1 VIVFDDD
8 PTGSQTLH
16 GCPLLLRWDGDTLAA
31 ALRHPSPFLF
41 LLANS
46 RALAPAAARERLGA
60 IVAALGP
67 ALEEARSAG
76 MIDRWLLVSRGDST
90 LRGHFPLEIEA
101 IAEALGPFDATLLV
115 PAFLEGGRTTVE
127 GVHRLQ
133 GTPVHET
140 PFGRDRLFGY
150 GTSYL
155 PDWVEQKSGGR
166 LPAAGVARLSLDDLE
181 RGGDHLRRRLVALA
195 VPQVG
200 GAAAAAAW
208 SAGRLVAVDA
218 CSHRQLAHLG
228 EAVRALAAVSD
239 PAATGAAP
247 PGRAGPDAGDGGAAD
262 HHGPV
267 PLGLLGGACSSGGP
281 APSAGPRP
289 RLLVHCAASLLNAL
303 APLPPQPRSAAELAA
318 LRRRG
323 TGGAPLPGL
332 VLVGSHVPLADR
344 QLARLLAEPSC
355 GAVEVP
361 VEKVQRVLE
370 GPLPDRLLASLEAAW
385 LERLEGLLVAG
396 RIPVLHTS
404 RGEVPC
410 RHDRERRHLGLGLAG
425 AMARLVGRLAP
436 RLGYVISKGGTTSQ
450 TLLAEGLGLAAVEL
464 QGQLLPGVSLVLAP
478 GGGTQAAGGVAGA
491 LDLPVV
497 TVPGNLGGEA
507 TLAELLVLFEGDG
520 GREPGV

>member
-1 VIVFDDD
+1 MVVFDDD

-31 ALRHPSPFLF
+31 ALGHPSPFLF

-46 RALAPAAARERLGA
+46 RALAPAAARERVGA
-60 IVAALGP
+60 IAAALGP
-67 ALEEARSAG
+67 ALEAARAAG
-76 MIDRWLLVSRGDST
+76 VIDRWLLVSRGDST

-101 IAEALGPFDATLLV
+101 IAAALGPFDATLLV
-115 PAFLEGGRTTVE
+115 PAFLEGGRITVA

-133 GTPVHET
+133 GTPVHQT

-150 GTSYL
+150 STSHL

-166 LPAAGVARLSLDDLE
+166 LSAAGVGRLSLDDLE
-181 RGGDHLRRRLVALA
+181 RGGEHLRRRLVALA
-195 VPQVG
+195 LPQS
-200 GAAAAAAW
+200 AAAVPAW
-208 SAGRLVAVDA
+208 AAGRVVAVDA

-228 EAVRALAAVSD
+228 QTMRALAALSD
-239 PAATGAAP
+239 GSGAGAL
-247 PGRAGPDAGDGGAAD
+247 PG
-262 HHGPV
+262 
-267 PLGLLGGACSSGGP
+267 
-281 APSAGPRP
+281 P
-289 RLLVHCAASLLNAL
+289 RLLVQCAASLLNAL
-303 APLPPQPRSAAELAA
+303 APLPPQPRGAAELAA

-323 TGGAPLPGL
+323 AGGGPLPGL
-332 VLVGSHVPLADR
+332 VLVGSHVPMADR
-344 QLARLLAEPSC
+344 QLARLLAEPAC
-355 GAVEVP
+355 AAVEVP
-361 VEKVQRVLE
+361 VETVQRVLE

-385 LERLEGLLVAG
+385 LERLEGLLAAG

-410 RHDRERRHLGLGLAG
+410 RHDRERRHLGLSLAG
-425 AMARLVGRLAP
+425 AMARLVGHLAP

-450 TLLAEGLGLAAVEL
+450 TLLADGLGLAAVEL

-478 GGGTQAAGGVAGA
+478 AGGSLAAGGVAGA

-507 TLAELLVLFEGDG
+507 TLAELLVLFEADA
-520 GREPGV
+520 PP